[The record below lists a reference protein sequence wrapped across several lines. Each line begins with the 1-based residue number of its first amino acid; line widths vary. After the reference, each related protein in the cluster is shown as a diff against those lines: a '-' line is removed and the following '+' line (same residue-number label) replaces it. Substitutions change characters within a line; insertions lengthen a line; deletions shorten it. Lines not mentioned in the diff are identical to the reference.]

1 MPKNGIG
8 ISNFTTI
15 FSDGWYKYVFE
26 SLIVYFILNCTLYSS
41 IVDNTEVD
49 NNVDIESNWDKEVET
64 FDDLNLNM
72 DLLRGIYA
80 YGFEKP
86 SVIQQKAILPVL
98 EGHDTIAQ
106 AQSGRLFR
114 IVHYI

>member
-1 MPKNGIG
+1 MY
-8 ISNFTTI
+8 S
-15 FSDGWYKYVFE
+15 
-26 SLIVYFILNCTLYSS
+26 TLYSS

-114 IVHYI
+114 IVHNI

>member
-1 MPKNGIG
+1 MRVSLLQLLFYGIYANRC
-8 ISNFTTI
+8 I
-15 FSDGWYKYVFE
+15 
-26 SLIVYFILNCTLYSS
+26 
-41 IVDNTEVD
+41 DNVPEVD
-49 NNVDIESNWDKEVET
+49 NSVDIESNWDKEVES

-80 YGFEKP
+80 YGFENP

-106 AQSGRLFR
+106 AQSG
-114 IVHYI
+114 IK

>member
-1 MPKNGIG
+1 M
-8 ISNFTTI
+8 
-15 FSDGWYKYVFE
+15 
-26 SLIVYFILNCTLYSS
+26 YSS

-106 AQSGRLFR
+106 AQSGR
-114 IVHYI
+114 

>member
-1 MPKNGIG
+1 MFF
-8 ISNFTTI
+8 SFFI
-15 FSDGWYKYVFE
+15 FSYA
-26 SLIVYFILNCTLYSS
+26 NCGIDT
-41 IVDNTEVD
+41 TPEVD
-49 NNVDIESNWDKEVET
+49 NNVDIESNWDKEVES

-106 AQSGRLFR
+106 AQSGMQFVCLFR
-114 IVHYI
+114 FRYW

>member
-1 MPKNGIG
+1 
-8 ISNFTTI
+8 
-15 FSDGWYKYVFE
+15 
-26 SLIVYFILNCTLYSS
+26 VYRLTYQS
-41 IVDNTEVD
+41 IDAPTVD
-49 NNVDIESNWDKEVET
+49 NNIDIESNWDKEVEN
-64 FDDLNLNM
+64 FDDLNLNT

-106 AQSGRLFR
+106 AQSGMDETENLILRNW
-114 IVHYI
+114 

>member
-1 MPKNGIG
+1 
-8 ISNFTTI
+8 
-15 FSDGWYKYVFE
+15 
-26 SLIVYFILNCTLYSS
+26 
-41 IVDNTEVD
+41 
-49 NNVDIESNWDKEVET
+49 
-64 FDDLNLNM
+64 M

-114 IVHYI
+114 IVHNI

>member
-1 MPKNGIG
+1 MYRLAYP
-8 ISNFTTI
+8 
-15 FSDGWYKYVFE
+15 
-26 SLIVYFILNCTLYSS
+26 S
-41 IVDNTEVD
+41 IDAPVVD
-49 NNVDIESNWDKEVET
+49 NNVDIESNWDKEVES
-64 FDDLNLNM
+64 FDDLNLST

-106 AQSGRLFR
+106 AQSGMDEAEDVILRNWKDCYFLHLCPS
-114 IVHYI
+114 VA

>member
-1 MPKNGIG
+1 MDGKLHVSIDTWG
-8 ISNFTTI
+8 SFTHR
-15 FSDGWYKYVFE
+15 D
-26 SLIVYFILNCTLYSS
+26 L
-41 IVDNTEVD
+41 DNVPEVD
-49 NNVDIESNWDKEVET
+49 NNVDIESNWDKEVES
-64 FDDLNLNM
+64 FDDLKLNM

-106 AQSGRLFR
+106 AQSGKTN
-114 IVHYI
+114 